1 MSLAVK
7 ELVTV
12 QKPVKTKEP
21 LAIQPRISQ
30 DKPPVEN
37 VQGTRL
43 RRFSLDEYQQLI
55 ELAFF
60 DEDERIE
67 LLDGLLVEMSPINPR
82 HAVCVDKL
90 SGLINHLLYKKAW
103 IRVQAPITL
112 EGRSSQPQPDL
123 VVALLQPEMYE
134 ERHVKAEE
142 TLLLIEVADSSLST
156 DQGDKLKLYASGGIS
171 EYWIINLVDNQLEV
185 YQEPYLSAT
194 GEGNYKVK
202 RTYTRDE
209 TVSLQA
215 FPDCQLDLSEV
226 LPRSITER

>member
-1 MSLAVK
+1 MLTAVQ
-7 ELVTV
+7 E
-12 QKPVKTKEP
+12 PVKTKQP
-21 LAIQPRISQ
+21 MAIQPRFKQ

-55 ELAFF
+55 ELGFF

-82 HAVCVDKL
+82 HAECVDKL
-90 SGLINHLLYKKAW
+90 SEVLHFLLYKKAW
-103 IRVQAPITL
+103 IRVQSPVTL
-112 EGRSSQPQPDL
+112 EGRTSQPQPDL
-123 VVALLQPEMYE
+123 TVAVRRTEGYADRHMAAPEI
-134 ERHVKAEE
+134 
-142 TLLLIEVADSSLST
+142 LLLIEVADSSLHG
-156 DQGDKLKLYASGGIS
+156 DQTDKLNIYAAVGIS
-171 EYWIINLVDNQLEV
+171 EYWIVNLVDNQLEV
-185 YQEPYLSAT
+185 YQEPYLSVT

-215 FPDCQLDLSEV
+215 FPDCQINLSEV